1 MHVGILGTGTMAAA
15 VGEGWIRAGHRLSI
29 GGRSDR
35 KAGLLA
41 DRLGP
46 ASRAVTPEVVACESD
61 AVLLAVA
68 WEGVEEM
75 LRLAGAPQQ
84 SLEGKTLID
93 CTNAVD
99 YRTFALKPS
108 NGSAAGTI
116 AELAPGAH
124 IVKALHLFAGQS
136 WLSPPPSDVPRRT
149 VAMCGDD
156 AAALEITADLVREL
170 GGAPAVVGGLE
181 AARQLEDVAGFVM
194 RLVAAGFDPA
204 TAVPIVQPTNTR

>member
-1 MHVGILGTGTMAAA
+1 MAAA

-46 ASRAVTPEVVACESD
+46 ASRSVTPEVVARETD

-136 WLSPPPSDVPRRT
+136 WLSPPPASELVARLVNALTLPAWWSVCQARDGRCAPACARAPLHRASDW
-149 VAMCGDD
+149 
-156 AAALEITADLVREL
+156 LVRT
-170 GGAPAVVGGLE
+170 E
-181 AARQLEDVAGFVM
+181 AAWKGRLE
-194 RLVAAGFDPA
+194 RLRSVEYEKGLDKGSCLVGPRA
-204 TAVPIVQPTNTR
+204 